1 MEAQKYL
8 YPILMFLCCC
18 GIPLEVRAIRMR
30 MPVLPEALNCRNE
43 NISFNLNLTRLSGYW
58 YEAARVP
65 NVQVLQCLNV
75 SVPAEV
81 EKDSLSLD
89 LNFISTVNNGWQFT
103 EESVE
108 FPWNNYTQGGIFK
121 LDYDTVTVTYKLMI
135 TDYENIAFVCGFG
148 SISPVPLFKLFTRQR
163 EVSQDTIDTAKSLAE
178 SYGMG
183 NQIAWEMQSPDEC
196 NGSGGLAPMAILMT
210 TIAVL
215 WGFSL
220 RSPFLA

>member
-196 NGSGGLAPMAILMT
+196 NGFRWSSSYGYSNDHHCSALGL
-210 TIAVL
+210 
-215 WGFSL
+215 
-220 RSPFLA
+220 